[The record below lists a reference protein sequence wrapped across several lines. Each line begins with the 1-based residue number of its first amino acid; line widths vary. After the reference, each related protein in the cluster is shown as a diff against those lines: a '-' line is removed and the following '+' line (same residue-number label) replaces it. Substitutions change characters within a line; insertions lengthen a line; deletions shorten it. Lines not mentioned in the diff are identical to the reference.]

1 MTNNEGKIQRLGI
14 AQRQQLS
21 EEYKLKKHIT
31 MEEKKLL
38 ARKLNLPEKVIKVGL
53 ICAMILQQNIT

>member
-1 MTNNEGKIQRLGI
+1 
-14 AQRQQLS
+14 
-21 EEYKLKKHIT
+21 